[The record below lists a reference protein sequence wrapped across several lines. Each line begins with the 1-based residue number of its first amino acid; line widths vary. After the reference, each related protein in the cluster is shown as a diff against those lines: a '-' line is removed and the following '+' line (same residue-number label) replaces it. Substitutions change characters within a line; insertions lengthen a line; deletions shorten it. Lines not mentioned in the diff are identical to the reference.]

1 MPSERFERG
10 QARQQSMR
18 GPNAGASPFNNPLA
32 DIFPEMTTL
41 ITEFIYGD
49 IHSRPGLDAGQRELV
64 TVAVL
69 TALGDTQRQIE
80 THVGLALGAGVPAP
94 AIVEAVVQTI
104 PYVGF
109 PRAIQGLT
117 ATRNALERAG
127 ALDQFAHDSTDEEQP
142 NQGNEPPPAA
152 ATHLRGAR

>member
-1 MPSERFERG
+1 
-10 QARQQSMR
+10 MR
-18 GPNAGASPFNNPLA
+18 GASAGTTVFNNPLA

-64 TVAVL
+64 TIAVL
-69 TALGDTQRQIE
+69 AALGDTQSQIE

-94 AIVEAVVQTI
+94 SVVEAVIQTI

-109 PRAIQGLT
+109 PRAIHALT

-127 ALDQFAHDSTDEEQP
+127 ALSQFASQSATD
-142 NQGNEPPPAA
+142 AA
-152 ATHLRGAR
+152 REIA

>member
-1 MPSERFERG
+1 MPSERFKRG
-10 QARQQSMR
+10 QKRQDSMR
-18 GPNAGASPFNNPLA
+18 APNAGASAFVNPLA

-49 IHSRPGLDAGQRELV
+49 IHCRAGLDAGQRELV

-94 AIVEAVVQTI
+94 SIVETVIQTI

-109 PRAIQGLT
+109 PRAIHALT
-117 ATRNALERAG
+117 ATRNAIERAG
-127 ALDQFAHDSTDEEQP
+127 ALDQFAS
-142 NQGNEPPPAA
+142 
-152 ATHLRGAR
+152 ATADD